1 MHGTFTFDK
10 FKDNKGVTRRR
21 NSTKNRQ
28 YNGQTK
34 QYTENK
40 RATESHKHPGMIF
53 GGEKNVCHWTESNL
67 IREIGKNW

>member
-34 QYTENK
+34 Q
-40 RATESHKHPGMIF
+40 
-53 GGEKNVCHWTESNL
+53 EKQNNTRKTKEQQEPTN
-67 IREIGKNW
+67 IRE

>member
-34 QYTENK
+34 QDKQNNTRKTKEQQKPTNIREWYLVGKKTYVIEQ
-40 RATESHKHPGMIF
+40 
-53 GGEKNVCHWTESNL
+53 NL
-67 IREIGKNW
+67 I

>member
-34 QYTENK
+34 QDKQNNTRKTKEQQKPTNIREWYLVGKKTYAIEQ
-40 RATESHKHPGMIF
+40 
-53 GGEKNVCHWTESNL
+53 NL
-67 IREIGKNW
+67 I

>member
-21 NSTKNRQ
+21 KSIKNRQ

-34 QYTENK
+34 QDKQNNTQKTKEQQEPTN
-40 RATESHKHPGMIF
+40 
-53 GGEKNVCHWTESNL
+53 
-67 IREIGKNW
+67 IRE